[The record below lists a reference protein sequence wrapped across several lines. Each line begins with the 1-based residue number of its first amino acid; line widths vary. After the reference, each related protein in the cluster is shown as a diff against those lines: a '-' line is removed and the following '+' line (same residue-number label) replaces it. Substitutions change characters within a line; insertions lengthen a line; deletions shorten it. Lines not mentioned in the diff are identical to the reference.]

1 MQSLKRVLWSLRSY
15 WLIVT
20 GAFVSLMLLTA
31 ANAVTPQLFRWAID
45 QGITRQDLPTVL
57 HSAGAMVLVAIGRGM
72 FNFGQ
77 SFWAEQASQ
86 AIAYELRNK
95 IFKKIQNLSFSYHDQ
110 VQTSQ
115 LLTRITSDVEQIR
128 TFVGTSLIQ
137 VVGSLVT
144 LITISVIVLVMNW
157 QLALITLAMVPLAA
171 ILLARFLT
179 INQSLFGLV
188 QQQLGDLN
196 AVLQENLIGIRV
208 VKAFVRES
216 AEMSRYTRLNDD
228 LVTVNMQTISAL
240 RNTFPLIFLLSNLIT
255 VAVVGY
261 GGSQVIGGSFTIGE
275 LVAFNSYL
283 MLILQPILLV
293 GFAAPVIAQA
303 AASAERVYEVVDAEI
318 EIRNRPGA
326 IPLQNYTVPCPK
338 QSPTTESALKEG
350 FPPQWTGI
358 GNPASAPTHRIS
370 FENVHFRYPGAAS
383 VALKGISFETKPKE
397 LIAILGSTGSGKS
410 TIMNL
415 IPRFYDVTAG
425 SVRIDGHDVRE
436 LTLESLRSQIGI
448 VFQETTLFSGTI
460 GDNLAYA
467 APNAPMEAVIAAA
480 KTAQIHDF
488 ITSLPQGYET
498 VVGERGVGLSGGQKQ
513 RIAIART
520 LLTNYSILILDDST
534 SAVDAKT
541 AAQIQESLDDLMR
554 HKTCTAFVIAQRIST
569 VRNADRIFLMDKGH
583 LVAQGTHDELMRNSP
598 LYGSILESQV
608 KKEPLSIRRIE

>member
-1 MQSLKRVLWSLRSY
+1 MQSLKRVLGSMGSY
-15 WLIVT
+15 WLIML
-20 GAFVSLMLLTA
+20 GAFMSLLLLTA

-45 QGITRQDLPTVL
+45 QGIAQKDLQTVL
-57 HSAGAMVLVAIGRGM
+57 YSASAMVVIAVGRGL

-86 AIAYELRNK
+86 EVAYDLRNS

-110 VQTSQ
+110 AQTSQ

-128 TFVGTSLIQ
+128 TFIGTSLIQ
-137 VVGSLVT
+137 VIGSLVT

-157 QLALITLAMVPLAA
+157 QLALITLTMVPLSAV
-171 ILLARFLT
+171 LLAQFLT
-179 INQSLFGLV
+179 RNQKIFGV
-188 QQQLGDLN
+188 IQQQLGNLN
-196 AVLQENLIGIRV
+196 AVLQENLIGVRI
-208 VKAFVRES
+208 VKAFGRES
-216 AEMSRYTRLNDD
+216 VETKRYTQLNNK
-228 LVTVNMQTISAL
+228 LVTLNMQTISAL

-261 GGSQVIGGSFTIGE
+261 GGAEVIGGSFTIGE

-283 MLILQPILLV
+283 MFILQPILLV
-293 GFAAPVIAQA
+293 SFAAPVIAQA
-303 AASAERVYEVVDAEI
+303 AASAERVYEVVDAQI

-326 IPLQNYTVPCPK
+326 VPLQNYTDQTGK
-338 QSPTTESALKEG
+338 QSPPKVL
-350 FPPQWTGI
+350 
-358 GNPASAPTHRIS
+358 THRIT
-370 FENVHFRYPGAAS
+370 FEDVHFRYPGAATA
-383 VALKGISFETKPKE
+383 ALKGISFETKPRE

-425 SVRIDGHDVRE
+425 AVRIDGHDVRD
-436 LTLESLRSQIGI
+436 LTLESLRSAIGI

-460 GDNLAYA
+460 RDNIAYA
-467 APNAPMEAVIAAA
+467 APNASLEAVMAAA

-488 ITSLPQGYET
+488 ITSLPEGYQAL
-498 VVGERGVGLSGGQKQ
+498 VGERGVGLSGGQKQ

-520 LLTNYSILILDDST
+520 LLTNYRILILDDST

-541 AAQIQESLDDLMR
+541 AVQIQESLDDLMGQR
-554 HKTCTAFVIAQRIST
+554 TCTAFVIAQRIST
-569 VRNADRIFLMDKGH
+569 IHNADRILLMDKGR
-583 LVAQGTHDELMRNSP
+583 LVAQGTHEELMRDSP

-608 KKEPLSIRRIE
+608 RRIE

>member
-1 MQSLKRVLWSLRSY
+1 MQSLKRVLWSMGSY
-15 WLIVT
+15 RLIMM
-20 GAFVSLMLLTA
+20 GAFVSLLLLTA

-45 QGITRQDLPTVL
+45 QGIAQRDLRTVL
-57 HSAGAMVLVAIGRGM
+57 YSAGAMVLIAVGRGL

-86 AIAYELRNK
+86 GVAYDLRNR
-95 IFKKIQNLSFSYHDQ
+95 IFKKIQDLSFSYHDQ
-110 VQTSQ
+110 AQTSQ
-115 LLTRITSDVEQIR
+115 LLTRMTSDVEQIR

-144 LITISVIVLVMNW
+144 LITISVIVLLMNW

-171 ILLARFLT
+171 ILLAQFLRR
-179 INQSLFGLV
+179 NQKLFGLV
-188 QQQLGDLN
+188 QEQLGDLN
-196 AVLQENLIGIRV
+196 AVLQENLLGIRV

-216 AEMSRYTRLNDD
+216 AETSRYTRLNDN
-228 LVTVNMQTISAL
+228 LVKVNMQTISAL

-261 GGSQVIGGSFTIGE
+261 GGAEVIGGSFTIGD

-283 MLILQPILLV
+283 MFILQPILLV

-303 AASAERVYEVVDAEI
+303 AASAERVYEVVDAQI

-326 IPLQNYTVPCPK
+326 VPLQNYK
-338 QSPTTESALKEG
+338 G
-350 FPPQWTGI
+350 
-358 GNPASAPTHRIS
+358 RIT
-370 FENVHFRYPGAAS
+370 FEDVHFRYPGATTA
-383 VALKGISFETKPKE
+383 ALKGISFETKPKE

-425 SVRIDGHDVRE
+425 AVRIDGHDVRD
-436 LTLESLRSQIGI
+436 LTLESLRSVIGI

-460 GDNLAYA
+460 SDNIAYA
-467 APNAPMEAVIAAA
+467 APNAPLEAVIAAA

-488 ITSLPQGYET
+488 ITSLPEGYQT
-498 VVGERGVGLSGGQKQ
+498 LVGERGVGLSGGQKQ

-520 LLTNYSILILDDST
+520 LLTNYRILILDDST

-569 VRNADRIFLMDKGH
+569 VHNADRILLMDKGR

-598 LYGSILESQV
+598 LYGLILESQV
-608 KKEPLSIRRIE
+608 KKGAEGPSSIRSIK